1 MPKVYQYIPAFYDAR
16 ERPTPIEYK
25 TKEDLLEIDFIRR
38 WSKYSTFF
46 KFSYDGKHLMAE
58 LDNGYTWY
66 VIAIVEGVETLG
78 FPAWDK
84 GRTKVTDGFTRFTV
98 QGKDV
103 AGYCGDV
110 VTMRDGRILRKAEA

>member
-1 MPKVYQYIPAFYDAR
+1 MPRVKEYIPSICEVR
-16 ERPTPIEYK
+16 ELPEPVEYK
-25 TKEDLLEIDFIRR
+25 TKEDLLELDFIKR
-38 WSKYSTFF
+38 WAEDPEFY
-46 KFSYDGKHLMAE
+46 KFSYDGNHLLAE
-58 LDNGYTWY
+58 LSEGYHWY

-110 VTMRDGRILRKAEA
+110 VTMRDGRILRKAE